1 MASKKDEK
9 KADEVITA
17 VYKVNLHCQKCA
29 QDIRKPLMR
38 IQGVHNVEYDIEKA
52 EIKVKGAIDVLK
64 IHKQIEKLSTKK
76 VELISPQIKI
86 KEAAATEEKVVKET
100 KEAIIRTTTVKVNMH
115 CDKCEDE
122 LRRRLLK
129 HQGIYNVKT
138 DMKAQTLT
146 VHGTIEPDKLLGYI
160 RKKVH
165 KNAEIL
171 TSKPE
176 KKEEKIEEQKTVKE
190 EKAKVEEQK
199 TVKEEK
205 AKVEEQKTVK
215 EEKAKVE
222 VKGKAIGSI
231 DVVEFKEEKKV
242 EAKTTEGNVP
252 YFIHYVYAPQLFSD
266 ENPNACFIM

>member
-38 IQGVHNVEYDIEKA
+38 IQGVHNVDYDIEKA
-52 EIKVKGAIDVLK
+52 EIKVKGTIDVLK

-86 KEAAATEEKVVKET
+86 KEAAATEKKVVKET

-115 CDKCEDE
+115 CDKCEDD

-199 TVKEEK
+199 TVKEER
-205 AKVEEQKTVK
+205 QK
-215 EEKAKVE
+215 
-222 VKGKAIGSI
+222 
-231 DVVEFKEEKKV
+231 
-242 EAKTTEGNVP
+242 
-252 YFIHYVYAPQLFSD
+252 
-266 ENPNACFIM
+266 